1 MEQKKKKSFTI
12 LGTSIWRILAY
23 FIIYSFVGFIIETLF
38 ALVFYNVLESRQ
50 SFLYGPFCG
59 IYGVGAVFMYVILN
73 RYFKKNSHLLFLGGF
88 IVGSFVE
95 YILSFLGEIILN
107 VRWWDYS
114 NRFLNINGRICFL
127 YSLFWGLL
135 GVYFMKVIN
144 PKVDKIINF
153 IKKKV
158 NMKLIKTIVLILFV
172 LLLIDCAISG
182 LAIEYYLV
190 RQTVQND
197 LDVPNKDA
205 IVKEYDKIYSNE
217 NRTKII
223 NKFFN
228 DKKMVITYPN
238 LTITLKD
245 GTVKRVREYL
255 PDIQPYYFKF
265 NVKNIK
271 NEIIDNR

>member
-1 MEQKKKKSFTI
+1 MEQEKKKSFTI

-59 IYGVGAVFMYVILN
+59 IYGVGAVFMYVVLN

-144 PKVDKIINF
+144 PKVDKIIDF

-158 NMKLIKTIVLILFV
+158 NIKIIKTIVIILFV
-172 LLLIDCAISG
+172 FLLVDCAISG

-190 RQTVQND
+190 RQTVQNN
-197 LDVPNKDA
+197 LDVSNKND
-205 IVKEYDKIYSNE
+205 IVKIYDKIYSND
-217 NRTKII
+217 NRVKII

-228 DKKMVITYPN
+228 DEKMVITYPN

-255 PDIQPYYFKF
+255 PDIKPYYFKF
-265 NVKNIK
+265 NVKQIK
-271 NEIIDNR
+271 NEIIN

>member
-12 LGTSIWRILAY
+12 LGTSIWKILAY

-73 RYFKKNSHLLFLGGF
+73 KYFKKNNHLLFLGGF

-95 YILSFLGEIILN
+95 YVLSFLGEILLN

-144 PKVDKIINF
+144 PKVDKVIEF

-158 NMKLIKTIVLILFV
+158 DIKVIKSTVLIVFI
-172 LLLIDCAISG
+172 LLLIDCAVSG
-182 LAIEYYLV
+182 IAIEYYLV
-190 RQTVQND
+190 RQITKND
-197 LDVPNKDA
+197 LDVQNKEA
-205 IVKEYDKIYSNE
+205 IVRIYNNVYSNE
-217 NRTKII
+217 KKVKII
-223 NKFFN
+223 DKFFN
-228 DKKMVITYPN
+228 DKKMIMTYPN
-238 LTITLKD
+238 LTITLND

-255 PDIQPYYFKF
+255 PDIKPYYFKF

-271 NEIIDNR
+271 NDIIE

>member
-1 MEQKKKKSFTI
+1 MEQEKKKSFTI

-59 IYGVGAVFMYVILN
+59 IYGVGAVFMYVVLN

-144 PKVDKIINF
+144 PKVDKIIDF

-158 NMKLIKTIVLILFV
+158 NIKIIKTIVIILFV
-172 LLLIDCAISG
+172 FLLVDCAISG

-190 RQTVQND
+190 RQTVQNN
-197 LDVPNKDA
+197 LDVSNKND
-205 IVKEYDKIYSNE
+205 IVKIYDKIYSND
-217 NRTKII
+217 NRVKII

-228 DKKMVITYPN
+228 DEKMVITYTN

-255 PDIQPYYFKF
+255 PDIKPYYFKF
-265 NVKNIK
+265 NVKQIK
-271 NEIIDNR
+271 NEIIN